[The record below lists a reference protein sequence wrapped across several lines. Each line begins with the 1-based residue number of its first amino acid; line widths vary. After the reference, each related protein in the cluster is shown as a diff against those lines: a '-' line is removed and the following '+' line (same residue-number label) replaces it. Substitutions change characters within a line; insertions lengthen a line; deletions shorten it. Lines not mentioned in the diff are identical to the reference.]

1 MPHGLKLKKLLIA
14 SRLLRNERGNAFIKT
29 LAWHEWVVLLAA
41 LLMLLAFA
49 PAGRS
54 ETGELSPGYVL
65 GPGDEIRVSVVD
77 LDDIG
82 RYPIRIDLRGTI
94 DLPIA
99 GRLDAAGMTAEQL
112 EAKIA
117 ERLSSYLQKPDVTVA
132 ITDMN
137 GQPVTVLGSVQ
148 QPGVQQVQ
156 GRKTL
161 MEVVSQAG
169 GLSPDAGYA
178 IRIARR
184 KDRGIVPLDNV
195 NEDETGQYWVAEVGV
210 TEVLGGEAPAK
221 NIPVKAGDVIT
232 VAKGRLVYVL
242 GAVNKT
248 GGFLLG
254 ERQRV
259 TVLEAL
265 SMAEGLGRYA
275 QSSNVKI
282 LRKTP
287 DPDRREE
294 IAVNLK
300 RILKGSDSDLSMQAE
315 DILFIPQSTGKK
327 IGART
332 AGAAVSIGSG
342 IAIWSAR

>member
-1 MPHGLKLKKLLIA
+1 
-14 SRLLRNERGNAFIKT
+14 
-29 LAWHEWVVLLAA
+29 
-41 LLMLLAFA
+41 MLLAFA
-49 PAGRS
+49 PSPGRS
-54 ETGELSPGYVL
+54 EELPLGYIL
-65 GPGDEIRVSVVD
+65 GPGDEIRVSVVA
-77 LDDIG
+77 LDEVG
-82 RYPIRIDLRGTI
+82 QYPTRIDLRGTI
-94 DLPIA
+94 NLPIA
-99 GRLDAAGMTAEQL
+99 GRLDAAGLTAEQL
-112 EAKIA
+112 EAQIA
-117 ERLSSYLQKPDVTVA
+117 ERLSGYLQNPDVTVA
-132 ITDMN
+132 ITEMN
-137 GQPVTVLGSVQ
+137 GQPVTVLGSVT

-178 IRIARR
+178 IRIARL
-184 KDRGIVPLDNV
+184 KERGTIPLDNV
-195 NEDETGQYWVAEVGV
+195 KEDETGQYWIAEVGV
-210 TEVLGGEAPAK
+210 TEVLGGEAPSK
-221 NIPVKAGDVIT
+221 NIPVKADDVIT

-265 SMAEGLGRYA
+265 SMAAGLGRYA
-275 QSSNVKI
+275 QSSDVKI

-300 RILKGSDSDLSMQAE
+300 RILKGSDSDVSMQAE
-315 DILFIPQSTGKK
+315 DILFVPESTGKK

-332 AGAAVSIGSG
+332 AAAAVSIGSG

>member
-1 MPHGLKLKKLLIA
+1 L
-14 SRLLRNERGNAFIKT
+14 
-29 LAWHEWVVLLAA
+29 
-41 LLMLLAFA
+41 
-49 PAGRS
+49 
-54 ETGELSPGYVL
+54 
-65 GPGDEIRVSVVD
+65 
-77 LDDIG
+77 
-82 RYPIRIDLRGTI
+82 
-94 DLPIA
+94 
-99 GRLDAAGMTAEQL
+99 TAEQL
-112 EAKIA
+112 EAQIA
-117 ERLSSYLQKPDVTVA
+117 ERLSSYLQNPDVTVA
-132 ITDMN
+132 ITEMN
-137 GQPVTVLGSVQ
+137 GQPVTVLGSVT

-178 IRIARR
+178 IRIARL
-184 KDRGIVPLDNV
+184 KERGTIPLDNV
-195 NEDETGQYWVAEVGV
+195 KEDETGQYWIAEVGV
-210 TEVLGGEAPAK
+210 TEVLGGEAPSK
-221 NIPVKAGDVIT
+221 NIPVKADDVIT

-275 QSSNVKI
+275 QSSDVKI

-300 RILKGSDSDLSMQAE
+300 RILKGSDSDVSMQAE
-315 DILFIPQSTGKK
+315 DILFVPESTGKK

-332 AGAAVSIGSG
+332 AAAAVSIGSG

>member
-1 MPHGLKLKKLLIA
+1 LPL
-14 SRLLRNERGNAFIKT
+14 
-29 LAWHEWVVLLAA
+29 
-41 LLMLLAFA
+41 
-49 PAGRS
+49 
-54 ETGELSPGYVL
+54 GYIL

-77 LDDIG
+77 LDEVG
-82 RYPIRIDLRGTI
+82 QYPTRIDLRGTI
-94 DLPIA
+94 NLPIA
-99 GRLDAAGMTAEQL
+99 GRLDAAGLTAEQL
-112 EAKIA
+112 EAQIA
-117 ERLSSYLQKPDVTVA
+117 ERLSGYLQNPDVTVA
-132 ITDMN
+132 ITEMN
-137 GQPVTVLGSVQ
+137 GQPVTVLGSVT

-178 IRIARR
+178 IRIARL
-184 KDRGIVPLDNV
+184 KERGTIPLDNV
-195 NEDETGQYWVAEVGV
+195 KEDETGQYWIAEVGV
-210 TEVLGGEAPAK
+210 TEVLGGEAPSK
-221 NIPVKAGDVIT
+221 NIPVKADDVIT

-275 QSSNVKI
+275 QSSDVKI

-300 RILKGSDSDLSMQAE
+300 RILKGSDSDVSMQAE
-315 DILFIPQSTGKK
+315 DILFVPESTGKK

-332 AGAAVSIGSG
+332 AAAAVSIGSG

>member
-1 MPHGLKLKKLLIA
+1 
-14 SRLLRNERGNAFIKT
+14 
-29 LAWHEWVVLLAA
+29 
-41 LLMLLAFA
+41 MLLAFA
-49 PAGRS
+49 PSPGRS
-54 ETGELSPGYVL
+54 EELPLGYIL

-77 LDDIG
+77 LDEVG
-82 RYPIRIDLRGTI
+82 QYPTRIDLRGTI
-94 DLPIA
+94 NLPIA
-99 GRLDAAGMTAEQL
+99 GRLDAAGLTAEQL
-112 EAKIA
+112 EAQIA
-117 ERLSSYLQKPDVTVA
+117 ERLSSYLQNPDVTVA
-132 ITDMN
+132 ITEMN
-137 GQPVTVLGSVQ
+137 GQPVTVLGSVT

-178 IRIARR
+178 IRIARL
-184 KDRGIVPLDNV
+184 KERGTIPLDNV
-195 NEDETGQYWVAEVGV
+195 KEDETGQYWIAEVGV
-210 TEVLGGEAPAK
+210 TEVLGGEAPSK
-221 NIPVKAGDVIT
+221 NIPVKADDVIT

-275 QSSNVKI
+275 QSSDVKI

-300 RILKGSDSDLSMQAE
+300 RILKGSDSDVSMQAE
-315 DILFIPQSTGKK
+315 DILFVPESTGKK

-332 AGAAVSIGSG
+332 AAAAVSIGSG